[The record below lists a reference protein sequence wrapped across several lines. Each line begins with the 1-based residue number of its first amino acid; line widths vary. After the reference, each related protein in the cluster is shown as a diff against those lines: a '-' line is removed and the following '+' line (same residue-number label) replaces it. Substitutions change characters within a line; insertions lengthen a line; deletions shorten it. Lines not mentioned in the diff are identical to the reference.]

1 MMPQIKLRLDPWPAE
16 YESSFLVEELQGEA
30 DEKVDTAV
38 EGAWQA
44 IPAQQFAQPELIL
57 FVDGVRRIDARVI
70 AEDDSGKIIRGA
82 FGSIGVGAVRVSGEE
97 ATFETLLVKRYLVVD
112 SGLQLEPETI
122 EIGQVQLIFE
132 AYPVSQSGPMA
143 PATGLQDRMRVEEA
157 LLAESLSKQSL
168 YVFADGPLTYFSGI
182 KQTAFGV
189 IKTLVKPYLSE
200 QKFKLV
206 RTLHTGERT
215 PLFVIQGKYSRYSW
229 YLRVGSQRPIDHDVA
244 GVIRL
249 EVRSDVGLE
258 RARELANISAAC
270 IPAFAGEWFRD
281 ARAPQ
286 NLLPVSC
293 LEQQLRHRLGDA
305 LSIRRAIE
313 MKLFSTNES

>member
-1 MMPQIKLRLDPWPAE
+1 MPQIKLRLDPWPAE

-30 DEKVDTAV
+30 DEKIDTAV

-44 IPAQQFAQPELIL
+44 IPAQQCAQPELIM

-70 AEDDSGKIIRGA
+70 AEDGSGKIVRGA
-82 FGSIGVGAVRVSGEE
+82 FGYIGVGAVRVSGK
-97 ATFETLLVKRYLVVD
+97 AASFETLLIERYLVVD
-112 SGLQLEPETI
+112 SGLKLEPETV
-122 EIGQVQLIFE
+122 EIGQAQLVFE
-132 AYPVSQSGPMA
+132 AHSVPDSGPMA
-143 PATGLQDRMRVEEA
+143 PAAGLQNRMRKAEA
-157 LLAESLSKQSL
+157 LLAESLTKESL
-168 YVFADGPLTYFSGI
+168 YVFADGPLSYFSDI

-200 QKFKLV
+200 EKFKLV
-206 RTLHTGERT
+206 RVLRTGERT

-229 YLRVGSQRPIDHDVA
+229 YLRVGSHRPIDHDVA
-244 GVIRL
+244 GVLRL
-249 EVRSDVGLE
+249 EVRSGVGLE
-258 RARELANISAAC
+258 RAKELANISAAC
-270 IPAFAGEWFRD
+270 IPSFAGEWFRD